1 MIDVGIITPADFE
14 KKIRSDSIKNIYY
27 LYGRDTGR
35 TGKYSVMIKK
45 KILGEKYSSS
55 DYSKLDGKEL
65 DINIFSDLAEMY
77 PMMNEYNLIE
87 INDLDAGGMNADNL
101 QLFIKIIEALPS
113 QTVLLITITGFDV
126 KAGKKTPDA
135 KNKKI
140 IDAASKSG
148 IVVESDLRKIS
159 ELYKYIIEIASD
171 NGKDIS
177 RQNAEKLAEMCLGN
191 TLAVENE
198 MGKLCAYVENK
209 EITCENIDQMVS
221 AALDTN
227 AFALASAVSSFNSV
241 QALKI
246 LDELIQQRTEG
257 VVIISALSSAFI
269 DMYRAAAAIGA
280 SVRESD
286 VASDFSYRGRE
297 FVVRNAFRDA
307 RKTTVQHLRKCL
319 EILCSADLEC
329 KSTRLDQKT
338 IIEKAIAQML
348 SLRNEV

>member
-1 MIDVGIITPADFE
+1 MGIITPSDFE
-14 KKIRSDSIKNIYY
+14 KEIRSGKIKNIYY
-27 LYGRDTGR
+27 LYGRDAGR

-55 DYSKLDGKEL
+55 DYSKLDGKEF
-65 DINIFSDLAEMY
+65 DMNTFSDLAQMY

-87 INDLDAGGMNADNL
+87 INDLDAGSLTADNL
-101 QLFIKIIEALPS
+101 KSFIKILETLPS
-113 QTVLLITITGFDV
+113 QTILLITITGFDI

-140 IDAASKSG
+140 IDAAAKSG
-148 IVVESDLRKIS
+148 IVVESELCKIS
-159 ELYKYIIEIASD
+159 ELYKYIIGIAAD
-171 NGKDIS
+171 NGKVIN

-198 MGKLCAYVENK
+198 MGKLCSYVESE
-209 EITCENIDQMVS
+209 EITSEHIDQMVS

-227 AFALASAVSSFNSV
+227 AFALASAVSSFNSL
-241 QALKI
+241 QAMKI
-246 LDELIQQRTEG
+246 LNELMEQRTEG

-269 DMYRAAAAIGA
+269 DMYRAAAAISA
-280 SVRESD
+280 SVREDQVS
-286 VASDFSYRGRE
+286 SDFSYRGRE

-307 RKTTVQHLRKCL
+307 RKTTVAHIRKCL
-319 EILCSADLEC
+319 DILCSADLEC